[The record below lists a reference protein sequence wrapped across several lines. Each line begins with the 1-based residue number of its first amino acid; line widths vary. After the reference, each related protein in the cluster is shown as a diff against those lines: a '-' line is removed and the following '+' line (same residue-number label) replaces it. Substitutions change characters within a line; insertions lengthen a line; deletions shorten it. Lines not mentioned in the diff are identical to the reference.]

1 VPSTVLPKLYK
12 LADNNYKNL
21 HEYFVDATPTVA
33 DAAVGGTWKTMLV
46 AGLNGGGRGF
56 YALDVTDPAAPKGMW
71 EFKWSNTCYDSAN
84 PSTAG
89 ADCHIG
95 LSFGKPLITKLA
107 DGRWVVMVTSGY
119 NNVNAVPK
127 TGDGL
132 GYLYVLN
139 AGTGEIIYKIATTAG
154 NAVTPS
160 GLAQINNYVEKAE
173 IDNTTVRV
181 YGTDLLGNIWRF
193 DVNDNTAPSGR
204 EATLLGTAK
213 DGSGVPQPIT
223 VRAELTR
230 IGEQPMVFVATGKLL
245 GATDVADLQTQSIY
259 GIVDPVIG
267 TTAFPNLRTALA
279 PLAMTQTGS
288 GIGATRTIACTGT
301 STQCSSADGWRVD
314 LPDSGE
320 TGQRRDEAACGH
332 ARHRQQRAADQRL
345 LGRRLQLAQLP
356 QLAFGPGGHRFA
368 RARRVGADL
377 QFADRRPHGRDHRR
391 RERRPEGDRH
401 HFGRRHRDAGDPEVR
416 RSGQREADQLARSP
430 VAVITDA
437 RPRRRPRSVT

>member
-1 VPSTVLPKLYK
+1 
-12 LADNNYKNL
+12 
-21 HEYFVDATPTVA
+21 
-33 DAAVGGTWKTMLV
+33 
-46 AGLNGGGRGF
+46 
-56 YALDVTDPAAPKGMW
+56 
-71 EFKWSNTCYDSAN
+71 
-84 PSTAG
+84 
-89 ADCHIG
+89 
-95 LSFGKPLITKLA
+95 
-107 DGRWVVMVTSGY
+107 MVTSGY

-320 TGQRRDEAACGH
+320 RVNVEMKLRAGTLVIGSNVPQISACS
-332 ARHRQQRAADQRL
+332 A
-345 LGRRLQLAQLP
+345 
-356 QLAFGPGGHRFA
+356 GGYSW
-368 RARRVGADL
+368 L
-377 QFADRRPHGRDHRR
+377 NYLNW
-391 RERRPEGDRH
+391 
-401 HFGRRHRDAGDPEVR
+401 
-416 RSGQREADQLARSP
+416 RSGLAVTGSPGLVVSEQISNSLIVGLTVVTIGGASGPPKAIVTTSDGGIATRTIPKYDDPGTAKRTSWREVLSQ
-430 VAVITDA
+430 
-437 RPRRRPRSVT
+437 